1 MEPSISQCL
10 AIWHDVANGV
20 LFHRKQMTHG
30 ITEVLGLRGRHCVEL
45 LAVLMMKETSD
56 EAHQFLLNTMIHLLH
71 ASQKKF
77 RDVRWWSSIPP
88 QQKDR
93 MIHTRQLFSYYMP
106 HKKIQRCHSDISAKP
121 EQQTLMD
128 WTDFKRQLFFIP
140 KLNDLWISSVIK
152 KTKSHD
158 DLYT

>member
-1 MEPSISQCL
+1 MPGHLTWCCEWCSVPSKANDPWNHRSTWPQRQTLRRTSGRPNDERNVRWGSSIPPQHNDSSTTCL
-10 AIWHDVANGV
+10 
-20 LFHRKQMTHG
+20 T
-30 ITEVLGLRGRHCVEL
+30 
-45 LAVLMMKETSD
+45 
-56 EAHQFLLNTMIHLLH
+56 
-71 ASQKKF
+71 KKF

-152 KTKSHD
+152 KPKSHD